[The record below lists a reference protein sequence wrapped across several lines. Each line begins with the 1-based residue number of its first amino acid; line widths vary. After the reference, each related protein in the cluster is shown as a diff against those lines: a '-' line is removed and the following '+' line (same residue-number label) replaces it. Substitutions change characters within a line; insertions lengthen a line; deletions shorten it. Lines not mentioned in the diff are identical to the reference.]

1 MPATYDDAALAVQL
15 ARWGTELGLEDAGW
29 AIFAEGFDPATSSLD
44 DAPVRKLLSFGEVVA
59 TLVKQGVFDRGLALD
74 LWWVE
79 GIWARLGPAAE
90 RERDRLGDPRIFENI
105 EALAR
110 SAGD

>member
-15 ARWGTELGLEDAGW
+15 ARWGTELGLEDAVQ
-29 AIFAEGFDPATSSLD
+29 AIFSDAFDPARGSLD
-44 DAPVRKLLSFGEVVA
+44 EAPVRNMLSFGEVVG

-79 GIWARLGPAAE
+79 GMWARLGPAAE
-90 RERDRLGDPRIFENI
+90 RERDRLGEPRLFENI

-110 SAGD
+110 SADD